1 GWVKHAGTG
10 PIDLA
15 VIVAK
20 NSANEYISY
29 VGPVASYY
37 EYTSTNFYRL
47 TDDEWKENYLVKES
61 SRPNW
66 VNIYLANND
75 GNIKGEGLHLLTD
88 IENPNNEFIIPKEII
103 IAQNYPNPFNPSTVI
118 RFTIP
123 QNLSNSPTK
132 LTIYNIQ
139 GEVVK
144 ELLNEKLQA
153 GTYLTKWNGDNQFGK
168 MVSSGIYFYKIKVGE
183 HTVVGKMNLVK

>member
-1 GWVKHAGTG
+1 
-10 PIDLA
+10 
-15 VIVAK
+15 
-20 NSANEYISY
+20 
-29 VGPVASYY
+29 
-37 EYTSTNFYRL
+37 
-47 TDDEWKENYLVKES
+47 
-61 SRPNW
+61 
-66 VNIYLANND
+66 
-75 GNIKGEGLHLLTD
+75 
-88 IENPNNEFIIPKEII
+88 IPKEII